1 MQFDG
6 KRVFAAALLA
16 AAAVGNAGAVTIF
29 VGASATAPVLGAAPA
44 LAAAPSEPAFQA
56 DPLPPAPAQRNAA
69 APARP
74 MEREP
79 SPYTLLLL
87 GAGVMVLAGS
97 SGRKD
102 TPWAP
107 STVE

>member
-16 AAAVGNAGAVTIF
+16 AAAGSAGAVTMF
-29 VGASATAPVLGAAPA
+29 VGASATASVPGATPGR
-44 LAAAPSEPAFQA
+44 EPAFQA
-56 DPLPPAPAQRNAA
+56 DAPAPPRHAA

-79 SPYTLLLL
+79 SPYALLLL
-87 GAGVMVLAGS
+87 GAGVMALAGS
-97 SGRKD
+97 GARQD